1 MCKQDVQRQGDMPL
15 EIGSNKLVILLTVV
29 SIGFVA
35 WIIYKA
41 DTGKKGYLFELAH
54 QLPYGDKIGHLLLF
68 AGLAFVLNLAL
79 SLRGLKLGPVKLYWG
94 SLGVLVFSYAE
105 EFRQYYVP
113 GRTFD
118 RLDLVADALGV
129 LIATLITWLLA
140 IVLRQIARRRGA
152 RSPVPQES

>member
-1 MCKQDVQRQGDMPL
+1 MCKQDVQPPSDVPL
-15 EIGSNKLVILLTVV
+15 EIGTNKLVMLLTAV
-29 SIGFVA
+29 SIGFVV

-41 DTGKKGYLFELAH
+41 DTGKKGYLFELARE
-54 QLPYGDKIGHLLLF
+54 LPYGDKIGHLLLF

-129 LIATLITWLLA
+129 IIATLMTWLLA
-140 IVLRQIARRRGA
+140 IMLRYVARRRAA
-152 RSPVPQES
+152 REPAPQES